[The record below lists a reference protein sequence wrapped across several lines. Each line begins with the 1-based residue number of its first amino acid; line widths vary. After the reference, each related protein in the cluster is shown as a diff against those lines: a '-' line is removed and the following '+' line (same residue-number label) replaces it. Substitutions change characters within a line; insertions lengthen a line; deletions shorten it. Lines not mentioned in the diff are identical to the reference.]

1 MAHLLG
7 IDLGTTT
14 TIVARVDEAGTPEI
28 VRDWEG
34 EAITPTALCFETA
47 THVVVGREA
56 RAMAEDAEHAFL
68 EFKRDMGTGVSHPV
82 FGQRVTP
89 LDLSA
94 LMLRRVRTH
103 AEAAHGPVD
112 LAVITIPANFTNAAR
127 EATLEAARRAG
138 FKQVHMINEPTAAAL
153 AYARGQKQPL
163 DGLYA
168 VFDFG
173 GGTFDV
179 SLVRAKGM
187 SVQVVFTEGVQR
199 LGGKDFDAKLAALVA
214 AKFQAETGDEL
225 RPGDCEF
232 SKADAEDLKHRLS
245 SRQAIRLPLRSA
257 KHGRVHVEV
266 TRAEFE
272 AAIAGLVAQAE
283 MACEGVLLRAGL
295 DRRELAGVF
304 LAGGT
309 CRVPSVQ
316 AAVRRVFGQEP
327 QLRDPDTAVALGAAL
342 YAAHKADPAKLSP
355 AQRRRAAEISFQ
367 DIAPHYY
374 GTLSLD
380 DDGVL
385 ENSIIIS
392 KGEKLPVSRTRTYYT
407 VEADQRVLTCEVTQ
421 SAIPENDP
429 LMVLRIAEVEMA
441 LPPGRP
447 ADQAIEVTFA
457 YDLNGIMRAEFR
469 DLGTGQPLV
478 IELRDEGAGR
488 GSLNVAQVT
497 LG

>member
-14 TIVARVDEAGTPEI
+14 TIVARIDNAGAPEI

-34 EAITPTALCFETA
+34 EPITPTAVCFETA
-47 THVVVGREA
+47 THVVVGHEA
-56 RAMAEDAEHAFL
+56 RTMAADAEHAFL

-82 FGQRVTP
+82 FGKRVTP

-94 LMLRRVRTH
+94 LMLRKVREH
-103 AEAAHGPVD
+103 AEQGRGQVD

-127 EATLEAARRAG
+127 EATLAAAHRAG
-138 FKQVHMINEPTAAAL
+138 FANVHMINEPTAAAL
-153 AYARGQKQPL
+153 AYARGQRQPL
-163 DGLYA
+163 QGLYA

-179 SLVRAKGM
+179 SIVRARGLAIE
-187 SVQVVFTEGVQR
+187 VVFTEGVQR
-199 LGGKDFDAKLAALVA
+199 LGGKDFDAKLTDLVA
-214 AKFQAETGDEL
+214 AKFRAATGEEL
-225 RPGDCEF
+225 CPGDCEF
-232 SKADAEDLKHRLS
+232 SKADAELLKHRLS
-245 SRQAIRLPLRSA
+245 SRQALRWPLRSA
-257 KHGRVHVEV
+257 KHGRVHVEI
-266 TRAEFE
+266 TQAEFT

-283 MACEGVLLRAGL
+283 MACEGVLLRSGL

-309 CRVPSVQ
+309 CRVPCVQ
-316 AAVRRVFGQEP
+316 AAVQRVFGREP
-327 QLRDPDTAVALGAAL
+327 ILRDPDTAVALGAAL
-342 YAAHKADPAKLSP
+342 YAAHKADPTKLSP

-374 GTLSLD
+374 GTLSVD
-380 DDGVL
+380 EDGIL

-392 KGEKLPVSRTRTYYT
+392 KGEKLPVARTRTYFT
-407 VEADQRVLTCEVTQ
+407 VEADQRILTCEVTQ

-478 IELRDEGAGR
+478 IELRDEGLGR
-488 GSLNVAQVT
+488 GSLNVAKVT

>member
-14 TIVARVDEAGTPEI
+14 TIVARIDDAGTPEI
-28 VRDWEG
+28 IRDWEG
-34 EAITPTALCFETA
+34 EAITQTAVAFETA

-56 RAMAEDAEHAFL
+56 KAMSEDAEHVFL

-82 FGQRVTP
+82 FSKRVTP

-94 LMLRRVRTH
+94 LVLRKVREH
-103 AEAAHGPVD
+103 AEQGYGPVD
-112 LAVITIPANFTNAAR
+112 LAVITIPANFTNSAR

-138 FKQVHMINEPTAAAL
+138 FATVHIINEPTAAAL
-153 AYARGQKQPL
+153 ACARGGKKPL
-163 DGLYA
+163 NGLYA

-179 SLVRAKGM
+179 SLIRAKGM
-187 SVQVVFTEGVQR
+187 AVEVVFTEGVQR
-199 LGGKDFDAKLAALVA
+199 LGGKDFDAKLHEIVRRHFRTA
-214 AKFQAETGDEL
+214 TGEEL
-225 RPGDCEF
+225 KAGDCEF
-232 SKADAEDLKHRLS
+232 SKADAEELKHRLS
-245 SRQAIRLPLRSA
+245 SREAVRLPLRSA
-257 KHGRVHVEV
+257 KHGRVAINV

-272 AAIAGLVAQAE
+272 EAIVGLVAQAE
-283 MACEGVLLRAGL
+283 MACEGVMLRTGV
-295 DRRELAGVF
+295 DRQAIAAVF

-309 CRVPSVQ
+309 CRVPAVR
-316 AAVRRVFGQEP
+316 AAVARVFGQEP
-327 QLRDPDTAVALGAAL
+327 ILRDPDTAVALGAAL
-342 YAAHKADPAKLSP
+342 YAAHKADPALLSP
-355 AQRRRAAEISFQ
+355 AQRKRAAEISFQ

-374 GTLSLD
+374 GTLSVD
-380 DDGVL
+380 EDGLL
-385 ENSIIIS
+385 ENSVIIA

-407 VEADQRVLTCEVTQ
+407 VEEDQRILTCEVTQ
-421 SAIPENDP
+421 SAIPESDP
-429 LMVLRIAEVEMA
+429 TMVLRIAEVEMP

-488 GSLNVAQVT
+488 GSLNVARIQ

>member
-14 TIVARVDEAGTPEI
+14 TIVARIGADGAPEL

-34 EAITPTALCFETA
+34 EPITPTAVAFETA
-47 THVVVGREA
+47 NHVVVGREA
-56 RAMAEDAEHAFL
+56 RAMAEDGEHVFL
-68 EFKRDMGTGVSHPV
+68 EFKRDLGTGVSHPV
-82 FGQRVTP
+82 FGRRVTP

-94 LMLRRVRTH
+94 LMLRKVREH

-138 FKQVHMINEPTAAAL
+138 FGAVHMINEPTAAAL
-153 AYARGQKQPL
+153 AYARGQRQPL
-163 DGLYA
+163 AGLYA

-179 SLVRAKGM
+179 SLVRAQGLA
-187 SVQVVFTEGVQR
+187 VEVVFTEGVQR
-199 LGGKDFDAKLAALVA
+199 LGGKDFDAKLTELVA
-214 AKFQAETGDEL
+214 AKFRAATGDEL
-225 RPGDCEF
+225 RAGDCEF
-232 SKADAEDLKHRLS
+232 GKADAEGLKHRLS
-245 SRQAIRLPLRSA
+245 ARESVRLPLRSA
-257 KHGRVHVEV
+257 RHGRVAVTV

-295 DRRELAGVF
+295 DRAQLAGVF

-309 CRVPSVQ
+309 CRVPAVR
-316 AAVRRVFGQEP
+316 AAVARVFGREP
-327 QLRDPDTAVALGAAL
+327 LLRDPDTAVALGAAL

-355 AQRRRAAEISFQ
+355 GQRRQAAAIAFQ

-374 GTLSLD
+374 GTLSVD
-380 DDGVL
+380 DDGLL
-385 ENSIIIS
+385 ENSIIIA

-407 VEADQRVLTCEVTQ
+407 VEDDQRVLTCEVTQ
-421 SAIPENDP
+421 SAIPESDP
-429 LMVLRIAEVEMA
+429 TLVLRIAEVEMP
-441 LPPGRP
+441 LPAGRP
-447 ADQAIEVTFA
+447 ADQPIEVTFA

-469 DLGTGQPLV
+469 DLGTGKPLV
-478 IELRDEGAGR
+478 IELRDNGAGR
-488 GSLNVAQVT
+488 GSLNVAKVD